1 MLITFSII
9 LDDIVFPDGTTR
21 MGVLGGGGP
30 QTAFGMRLWSDGVGI
45 AAGVGDDFPSG
56 SAGLV

>member
-9 LDDIVFPDGTTR
+9 IDDIVFPDGSTR

-30 QTAFGMRLWSDGVGI
+30 QTAFGMRLV
-45 AAGVGDDFPSG
+45 V
-56 SAGLV
+56 